1 MNTTD
6 ASARCGPINPGDC
19 SLPIR
24 PYVHDPARRGR
35 SMTRAA
41 LLVCYSG
48 LLGVFADAAWA
59 QAEIR
64 PPTATTKAALA
75 TVPPTPADTMR
86 AYRSIRTWVDG
97 WGLPARPGTGDL
109 PIASGANVALRLEGE
124 VIAQGS
130 RMALTT
136 AGETADRAIWEAV
149 VRAFEQADRRLPV
162 ERDVLRGERLREL
175 GPSISL
181 SLELAGAVIPFEPS
195 TLEDL
200 DTMLAAGIDGLA
212 VRVAGAPGENASGE
226 LEAMFPGAMLTANLA
241 PSEAMR
247 PLISR
252 ATGQP
257 TLALL
262 QPRELRERHNV
273 TFYRFRTTHVAQ
285 PSAGVQPVFL
295 DRGARLIGLD
305 SVDSRAD
312 LVAFATDLAGNLVRR
327 RYPGVEPLGLFGT
340 HVPWTGKY
348 DPAIASMPEQMLTY
362 RALAAFAQAPGV
374 DPARAREATALAEVL
389 LRAAATP
396 TDERAM
402 AWESPIDA
410 AAVLLAM
417 PDPAQAPTPEV
428 RRLIERC
435 TETVLSAMSSRG
447 GEAIPQAARA
457 FVALAATRIPL
468 HASDARSLVRELFKA
483 TQEDSLV
490 SHMPWLGWAELD
502 LAGVGGD
509 IPAAIALR
517 RMRDLVYVHQIR
529 PDDAGAD
536 GPDLVGG
543 IVFTKSRNPLPT
555 WQAARPIAFLATMLG
570 DPRLTAP
577 DERSRELVRLLTSL
591 RFLRQLQADDA
602 TAWMQAM
609 PASARGGIRSAPWD
623 QRMPVDATAITLLA
637 VTETIKSLDA
647 ISRQKPVGD
656 PVPAQK

>member
-1 MNTTD
+1 MARTD
-6 ASARCGPINPGDC
+6 AFGSVVRGI
-19 SLPIR
+19 
-24 PYVHDPARRGR
+24 ARRGLC
-35 SMTRAA
+35 SLLLPAGALGMMAA
-41 LLVCYSG
+41 LAEAT
-48 LLGVFADAAWA
+48 FA
-59 QAEIR
+59 QADIR
-64 PPTATTKAALA
+64 PPTPITKPALA

-97 WGLPARPGTGDL
+97 WGLPPRPAAGDL
-109 PIASGANVALRLEGE
+109 PIASGANVALRLEGQ
-124 VIAQGS
+124 VIAQGT

-149 VRAFEQADRRLPV
+149 VRTFEQADRRLPV

-175 GPSISL
+175 GPSIAL
-181 SLELAGAVIPFEPS
+181 SLELAGAVVTIEPK
-195 TLEDL
+195 TLDDL
-200 DTMLAAGIDGLA
+200 DAMLAPGIDGLA
-212 VRVAGAPGENASGE
+212 VRVAGTPDQSASGE
-226 LEAMFPGAMLTANLA
+226 LEAMFPGAMLAANLA

-247 PLISR
+247 PLVSK

-262 QPRELRERHNV
+262 SPGELRERHNV
-273 TFYRFRTTHVAQ
+273 TFYRFRTTHLAQ
-285 PSAGVQPVFL
+285 PTVGVEPMFL

-305 SVDSRAD
+305 RVDSRAD
-312 LVAFATDLAGNLVRR
+312 LVAFAADLAGNLIRR

-340 HVPWTGKY
+340 HLPWTGKF
-348 DPAIASMPEQMLTY
+348 DPAIASIPEQMLAY
-362 RALAAFAQAPGV
+362 RALTMFAQTPGV
-374 DPARAREATALAEVL
+374 DPDRAREAMTLAEVL

-402 AWESPIDA
+402 AWENPVDA

-417 PDPAQAPTPEV
+417 GDPAKAPTPEV

-447 GEAIPQAARA
+447 GEAIPQPARA
-457 FVALAATRIPL
+457 FVALAATRIPVQ
-468 HASDARSLVRELFKA
+468 ADRARALVRDLFKG
-483 TQEDSLV
+483 TQDDALV
-490 SHMPWLGWAELD
+490 THMPWLGWAELD
-502 LAGVGGD
+502 LAGSGADV
-509 IPAAIALR
+509 PAAISLR

-555 WQAARPIAFLATMLG
+555 WQAARPIAFIATMLG

-591 RFLRQLQADDA
+591 RFLRQLQADDS
-602 TAWMQAM
+602 TAWMQAL
-609 PASARGGIRSAPWD
+609 PGSARGGIRSAPWD
-623 QRMPVDATAITLLA
+623 QRMPVDATAITLMA
-637 VTETIKSLDA
+637 ITESIRSLDA
-647 ISRQKPVGD
+647 LS
-656 PVPAQK
+656 PAKSGGIAAPAAPRAPQ